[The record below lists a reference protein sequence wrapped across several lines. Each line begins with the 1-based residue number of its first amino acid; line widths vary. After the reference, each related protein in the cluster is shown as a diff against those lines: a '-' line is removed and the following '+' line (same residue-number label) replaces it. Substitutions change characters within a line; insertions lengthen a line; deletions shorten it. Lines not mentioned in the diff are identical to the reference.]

1 MGFDARA
8 LAFAAAVALHNAE
21 EALRSRPAARESNP
35 STRERFQGVGHQN
48 LQLCNSQAWVSPKSH
63 DWIEKVFAWSIF

>member
-21 EALRSRPAARESNP
+21 EAPRSRPAARESNP
-35 STRERFQGVGHQN
+35 SSRERFQGVGRQN
-48 LQLCNSQAWVSPKSH
+48 LQLGNSQA
-63 DWIEKVFAWSIF
+63 